1 MSSWC
6 AGSEWQWLS
15 GSGRGCP
22 AARAKVDTESPL
34 LVDVVVVVVVVACAA
49 AATAAGVV
57 VAVVVFAA
65 AAR

>member
-49 AATAAGVV
+49 AAGVV
-57 VAVVVFAA
+57 VAVVAFAA